1 MCFIPCAAK
10 DLFDECRASEECA
23 AVNPYL
29 RCVNH
34 LCVCASPYVLHDRD
48 QCRPANNLQQWASW
62 LVPIV
67 VVVALSVTSV
77 ACFLSRRY
85 DNSAAAPVC
94 APPGVH
100 NADANTHA
108 LFPESHGLPLGARL
122 TLDYTPSREMQ

>member
-48 QCRPANNLQQWASW
+48 QCRPGTPPMANNLQQWASW

-67 VVVALSVTSV
+67 VVVALIGHSV
-77 ACFLSRRY
+77 ACFRSGGTTTRQQRLSAHHQASTMLTPTHTLYFPIAWSSPRG
-85 DNSAAAPVC
+85 AA
-94 APPGVH
+94 
-100 NADANTHA
+100 
-108 LFPESHGLPLGARL
+108 
-122 TLDYTPSREMQ
+122 